1 VGFLLHG
8 PPARLLL
15 PKKDRVRRL
24 QKSTIF
30 IQIEEGDGGAIQ
42 IEEGDGGA
50 RGGGAE
56 ATDFFDVPRT
66 YGPVYLTYESGLLT
80 YHGFEF
86 ILPSSSRPFIDAKII
101 LSS

>member
-30 IQIEEGDGGAIQ
+30 IQIEEGDGGA
-42 IEEGDGGA
+42 

-66 YGPVYLTYESGLLT
+66 YRPVYLTYESGLLT
-80 YHGFEF
+80 YHGF
-86 ILPSSSRPFIDAKII
+86 
-101 LSS
+101 